1 MLYCWRCC
9 LLLLLLLFAFNLQ
22 MEFGW
27 ELTGCGS
34 RSKGGKKTKQNP
46 RRTGKGTRTTTH
58 TTPQHVYNTYSMG
71 FDEHECNCCVEW
83 YILTCVQSDRHVH
96 WHTASKLTKHFLKLC
111 IWRCNKGGW
120 GLNGDNCV
128 GHKVIGHEVF
138 VLNVFSA
145 RALSILFGT
154 QLNFLLCTL
163 VPCADSFV
171 IPLFCYVPVAPS
183 NINSFKQSFK
193 SHLMLFTHLTLL
205 TRDCL
210 LLRC

>member
-1 MLYCWRCC
+1 MLYCWCCC

-27 ELTGCGS
+27 ELAGYGS

-83 YILTCVQSDRHVH
+83 YIPTCVQSDHHVH

-128 GHKVIGHEVF
+128 GHKVIG
-138 VLNVFSA
+138 A
-145 RALSILFGT
+145 RGVCAKRVQCTCAEHSIW
-154 QLNFLLCTL
+154 N
-163 VPCADSFV
+163 P
-171 IPLFCYVPVAPS
+171 P
-183 NINSFKQSFK
+183 
-193 SHLMLFTHLTLL
+193 
-205 TRDCL
+205 
-210 LLRC
+210 